1 MRCSEGKEWMSLHL
15 DDLLSQDRVLRLEEH
30 ISGCEVCSQER
41 EVMRRLSAALGR
53 APMVAPSTGFTAG
66 VALRL
71 ERRADSRR
79 RLYSG
84 IRVCLGSVGLW
95 GLAGMASLLLFFAL
109 WQPLMRVALLDM
121 GLALVNGIVSL
132 LAALAKALRAAAR
145 ALSAEPTWLLLFGY
159 GLLALGLT
167 MLWARV
173 VLRGWRRVS
182 VRFRS

>member
-1 MRCSEGKEWMSLHL
+1 MSLHL

-30 ISGCEVCSQER
+30 ISGCEACRQEW
-41 EVMRRLSAALGR
+41 EVMRWLSAALET
-53 APMVAPSTGFTAG
+53 APMLAPSTGFTAG

-71 ERRADSRR
+71 ERRAASRR

-95 GLAGMASLLLFFAL
+95 GLAGMASLLLLFTL
-109 WQPLMRVALLDM
+109 SQPLMRVALLDV
-121 GLALVNGIVSL
+121 GLALVNGLVSL
-132 LAALAKALRAAAR
+132 LAALATALRAASD
-145 ALSAEPTWLLLFGY
+145 ALSAEPTWLFFFGY
-159 GLLALGLT
+159 ALLALGLT

-173 VLRGWRRVS
+173 S